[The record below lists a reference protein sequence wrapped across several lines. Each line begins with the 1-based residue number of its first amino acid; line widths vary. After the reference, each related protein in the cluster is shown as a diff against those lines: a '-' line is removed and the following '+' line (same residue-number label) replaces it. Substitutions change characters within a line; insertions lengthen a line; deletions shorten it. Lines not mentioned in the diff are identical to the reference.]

1 MGFFSKKKK
10 TNNNNSNPCTE
21 VLQSLFLYVTIIETR
36 IEQTS
41 EAVTETA
48 WEMFLL
54 GSCS

>member
-1 MGFFSKKKK
+1 MGFFFQKKK
-10 TNNNNSNPCTE
+10 TNNNNNNPCTE